1 MIKIQPVLGLLCG
14 SIGIFEPMLMII
26 MAKGNNNEA
35 GIVCVF
41 EVVM

>member
-14 SIGIFEPMLMII
+14 SIGIFDTVMITL
-26 MAKGNNNEA
+26 AKGNNNEA